1 MVVMRIEK
9 DMTDTISIILIIIGL
24 IAIGIMA
31 ILLIRFQ
38 RGLLGFILTALAV
51 ALLIFW
57 LKEIQKTIKE
67 ELAIVKPSPE
77 TKWIYDVIDYGTEIT
92 IIAEVPGPENK
103 VKVGLIDHDLEIL
116 GGQGFRKLVKLSEE
130 VEIMGTI
137 YRNGILQVKLKR
149 KSIIKGN

>member
-1 MVVMRIEK
+1 MVEMRIKK
-9 DMTDTISIILIIIGL
+9 DITTTSLIITIIGL
-24 IAIGIMA
+24 IVIGIIA

-51 ALLIFW
+51 VLLVFW

-67 ELAIVKPSPE
+67 EIALVKPSPK
-77 TKWIYDVIDYGTEIT
+77 TKWIYDVIDYGMEIT

-103 VKVGLIDHDLEIL
+103 VKVSLINHDLEIL
-116 GGQGFRKLVKLSEE
+116 GGQGFRKLVKISEE
-130 VEIMGTI
+130 VEIIGTI

-149 KSIIKGN
+149 KAGTKGS

>member
-1 MVVMRIEK
+1 MVRMRIEK
-9 DMTDTISIILIIIGL
+9 DMTDTISLIVIIIGL
-24 IAIGIMA
+24 IAIGIIA

-67 ELAIVKPSPE
+67 ELAIVKPPPE
-77 TKWIYDVIDYGTEIT
+77 TKWIYDIIDHGTEIT

-103 VKVGLIDHDLEIL
+103 VKVSLINHNLEIL

-130 VEIMGTI
+130 VEIMETI

-149 KSIIKGN
+149 KSIIKGY

>member
-1 MVVMRIEK
+1 MVEMRIKE
-9 DMTDTISIILIIIGL
+9 DMTDMIPLIVIIIGL
-24 IAIGIMA
+24 VAIGIIA

-51 ALLIFW
+51 TLLIFW

-67 ELAIVKPSPE
+67 EIAQPLSK

-103 VKVGLIDHDLEIL
+103 VKVSLIDHDLEIL
-116 GGQGFRKLVKLSEE
+116 GGQGFRKLVKIYEE
-130 VEIMGTI
+130 VEIMETI

-149 KSIIKGN
+149 KVSAKGS

>member
-1 MVVMRIEK
+1 MVKMRIKE
-9 DMTDTISIILIIIGL
+9 DMADMIPLIVIIIGL
-24 IAIGIMA
+24 VAIGIIA

-51 ALLIFW
+51 TLLIFW

-67 ELAIVKPSPE
+67 ELAQPLSK

-103 VKVGLIDHDLEIL
+103 VKVNLIDHDLEIF
-116 GGQGFRKLVKLSEE
+116 GGQGFRK
-130 VEIMGTI
+130 
-137 YRNGILQVKLKR
+137 
-149 KSIIKGN
+149 